1 MKKYKRM
8 RRLIPAA
15 FAVIL
20 LLMAAGTCF
29 FAWSVRQDF
38 ESGIKSM
45 IGELYEEDPQS
56 AEQMMNWLF
65 EGERDASAGK
75 GQEALT
81 AMGYTEKGTEYL
93 YEQSRIYTFSVGMIC
108 AEILAG
114 AALLILFLRMERL
127 REEREEDL
135 VRRIRSGDMAPET
148 GGEGQ
153 PEESADGGAQSGG
166 AAQGEQQPGSPRY
179 APTQSEEPEQALEYE
194 IAKLFERL
202 EAEEHYLQEKNLMT
216 QNFIENIAHQIKTPL
231 SCISISQERILE
243 STEGEA
249 RELARQSLRYT
260 DEIGKLMKR
269 LLDIGRL
276 EAGKVIWHREMF
288 RMADLLED
296 CAASLENG
304 TERIRVT
311 GDRDAEYYGDY
322 EWLKE
327 AFSNILK
334 NCLEHDPGGEKIIVS
349 LTRSREG
356 VKIVIRDH
364 GTGISEKD
372 LPYIFDR
379 FYLPEKT
386 GTLHVGIG
394 LNLARL
400 VVEQHF
406 GSVTARNAEG
416 GGAEFTV
423 ILPAYS
429 IMKIERI

>member
-148 GGEGQ
+148 G
-153 PEESADGGAQSGG
+153 PERRY
-166 AAQGEQQPGSPRY
+166 GS
-179 APTQSEEPEQALEYE
+179 
-194 IAKLFERL
+194 
-202 EAEEHYLQEKNLMT
+202 
-216 QNFIENIAHQIKTPL
+216 
-231 SCISISQERILE
+231 
-243 STEGEA
+243 
-249 RELARQSLRYT
+249 
-260 DEIGKLMKR
+260 
-269 LLDIGRL
+269 
-276 EAGKVIWHREMF
+276 
-288 RMADLLED
+288 
-296 CAASLENG
+296 
-304 TERIRVT
+304 
-311 GDRDAEYYGDY
+311 GDRQRRTAGETGGWRSTVRRGGSGRAAARKSPVRSDAVG
-322 EWLKE
+322 
-327 AFSNILK
+327 
-334 NCLEHDPGGEKIIVS
+334 
-349 LTRSREG
+349 
-356 VKIVIRDH
+356 
-364 GTGISEKD
+364 GTG
-372 LPYIFDR
+372 
-379 FYLPEKT
+379 
-386 GTLHVGIG
+386 
-394 LNLARL
+394 A
-400 VVEQHF
+400 
-406 GSVTARNAEG
+406 
-416 GGAEFTV
+416 GAGV
-423 ILPAYS
+423 
-429 IMKIERI
+429 

>member
-153 PEESADGGAQSGG
+153 PEES
-166 AAQGEQQPGSPRY
+166 
-179 APTQSEEPEQALEYE
+179 EQALEYE

-304 TERIRVT
+304 TERIRVA

-334 NCLEHDPGGEKIIVS
+334 NCLEHDPGGEKITVS

-429 IMKIERI
+429 IMKTERI

>member
-148 GGEGQ
+148 GSEGQ
-153 PEESADGGAQSGG
+153 PEES
-166 AAQGEQQPGSPRY
+166 
-179 APTQSEEPEQALEYE
+179 EQALEYE

-304 TERIRVT
+304 TERIRVA

-334 NCLEHDPGGEKIIVS
+334 NCLEHDPGGEKITVS

-400 VVEQHF
+400 VVEQHV

-429 IMKIERI
+429 IMKTERI

>member
-148 GGEGQ
+148 GSEGQ
-153 PEESADGGAQSGG
+153 PEES
-166 AAQGEQQPGSPRY
+166 
-179 APTQSEEPEQALEYE
+179 EQALEYE

-429 IMKIERI
+429 IMKTERI

>member
-153 PEESADGGAQSGG
+153 PEES
-166 AAQGEQQPGSPRY
+166 
-179 APTQSEEPEQALEYE
+179 EQALEYE

-429 IMKIERI
+429 IMKTERI

>member
-153 PEESADGGAQSGG
+153 PEES
-166 AAQGEQQPGSPRY
+166 
-179 APTQSEEPEQALEYE
+179 EQALEYE

-386 GTLHVGIG
+386 GTSHVGIG

-429 IMKIERI
+429 IMKTERI

>member
-56 AEQMMNWLF
+56 ADQMMNWLF

-153 PEESADGGAQSGG
+153 PEES
-166 AAQGEQQPGSPRY
+166 EQ
-179 APTQSEEPEQALEYE
+179 TLEYE
-194 IAKLFERL
+194 ITKLFERL

-429 IMKIERI
+429 IMKTERI

>member
-153 PEESADGGAQSGG
+153 PEES
-166 AAQGEQQPGSPRY
+166 
-179 APTQSEEPEQALEYE
+179 EQALEYE

-304 TERIRVT
+304 TERIRVA

-334 NCLEHDPGGEKIIVS
+334 NCLEHDPGREKITVS

-386 GTLHVGIG
+386 GTSHVGIG

-406 GSVTARNAEG
+406 GSVTARNAEE

-429 IMKIERI
+429 IMKTERI

>member
-153 PEESADGGAQSGG
+153 PEES
-166 AAQGEQQPGSPRY
+166 
-179 APTQSEEPEQALEYE
+179 EQALEYE

-400 VVEQHF
+400 AVEQHF

-429 IMKIERI
+429 IMKTERI

>member
-153 PEESADGGAQSGG
+153 PEES
-166 AAQGEQQPGSPRY
+166 
-179 APTQSEEPEQALEYE
+179 EQALEYE

-334 NCLEHDPGGEKIIVS
+334 NCLEHDPGREKITVS

-386 GTLHVGIG
+386 GTSHVGIG

-406 GSVTARNAEG
+406 GSVTARNAEE

-429 IMKIERI
+429 IMKTERI

>member
-148 GGEGQ
+148 GSEGQ
-153 PEESADGGAQSGG
+153 PEKPADGGA
-166 AAQGEQQPGSPRY
+166 
-179 APTQSEEPEQALEYE
+179 L
-194 IAKLFERL
+194 
-202 EAEEHYLQEKNLMT
+202 
-216 QNFIENIAHQIKTPL
+216 
-231 SCISISQERILE
+231 
-243 STEGEA
+243 
-249 RELARQSLRYT
+249 
-260 DEIGKLMKR
+260 R
-269 LLDIGRL
+269 LLSQA
-276 EAGKVIWHREMF
+276 AGWP
-288 RMADLLED
+288 AD
-296 CAASLENG
+296 
-304 TERIRVT
+304 
-311 GDRDAEYYGDY
+311 
-322 EWLKE
+322 
-327 AFSNILK
+327 
-334 NCLEHDPGGEKIIVS
+334 
-349 LTRSREG
+349 
-356 VKIVIRDH
+356 
-364 GTGISEKD
+364 
-372 LPYIFDR
+372 
-379 FYLPEKT
+379 
-386 GTLHVGIG
+386 
-394 LNLARL
+394 
-400 VVEQHF
+400 
-406 GSVTARNAEG
+406 
-416 GGAEFTV
+416 
-423 ILPAYS
+423 
-429 IMKIERI
+429 

>member
-65 EGERDASAGK
+65 EGERDASAEK

-153 PEESADGGAQSGG
+153 PEES
-166 AAQGEQQPGSPRY
+166 
-179 APTQSEEPEQALEYE
+179 EQALEYE

-386 GTLHVGIG
+386 GTSHVGIG

-429 IMKIERI
+429 IMKTERI

>member
-153 PEESADGGAQSGG
+153 PEES
-166 AAQGEQQPGSPRY
+166 
-179 APTQSEEPEQALEYE
+179 EQALEYE

-394 LNLARL
+394 MNLARL

-429 IMKIERI
+429 IMKTERI

>member
-153 PEESADGGAQSGG
+153 PEES
-166 AAQGEQQPGSPRY
+166 
-179 APTQSEEPEQALEYE
+179 EQALEYE

-276 EAGKVIWHREMF
+276 EAGKVIWHREML

-429 IMKIERI
+429 IMKTERI

>member
-153 PEESADGGAQSGG
+153 P
-166 AAQGEQQPGSPRY
+166 
-179 APTQSEEPEQALEYE
+179 EEPEQALEYE

-429 IMKIERI
+429 IMKTERI

>member
-135 VRRIRSGDMAPET
+135 VR
-148 GGEGQ
+148 
-153 PEESADGGAQSGG
+153 ESS
-166 AAQGEQQPGSPRY
+166 
-179 APTQSEEPEQALEYE
+179 
-194 IAKLFERL
+194 
-202 EAEEHYLQEKNLMT
+202 
-216 QNFIENIAHQIKTPL
+216 
-231 SCISISQERILE
+231 SQEVPG
-243 STEGEA
+243 T
-249 RELARQSLRYT
+249 LR
-260 DEIGKLMKR
+260 
-269 LLDIGRL
+269 
-276 EAGKVIWHREMF
+276 
-288 RMADLLED
+288 
-296 CAASLENG
+296 
-304 TERIRVT
+304 
-311 GDRDAEYYGDY
+311 
-322 EWLKE
+322 
-327 AFSNILK
+327 
-334 NCLEHDPGGEKIIVS
+334 
-349 LTRSREG
+349 RSRRNRSRRWSMRSRSCLS
-356 VKIVIRDH
+356 VWRRRNITCRKR
-364 GTGISEKD
+364 IS
-372 LPYIFDR
+372 
-379 FYLPEKT
+379 
-386 GTLHVGIG
+386 
-394 LNLARL
+394 
-400 VVEQHF
+400 
-406 GSVTARNAEG
+406 
-416 GGAEFTV
+416 
-423 ILPAYS
+423 
-429 IMKIERI
+429 

>member
-29 FAWSVRQDF
+29 FAWSVRQYF

-153 PEESADGGAQSGG
+153 PEES
-166 AAQGEQQPGSPRY
+166 
-179 APTQSEEPEQALEYE
+179 EQALEYE

-429 IMKIERI
+429 IMKTERI

>member
-153 PEESADGGAQSGG
+153 PEES
-166 AAQGEQQPGSPRY
+166 
-179 APTQSEEPEQALEYE
+179 EQALEYE

-304 TERIRVT
+304 TERIRVA

-334 NCLEHDPGGEKIIVS
+334 NCLEHDPGREKITVS

-386 GTLHVGIG
+386 GTSHVGIG

-429 IMKIERI
+429 IMKTERI

>member
-153 PEESADGGAQSGG
+153 PEES
-166 AAQGEQQPGSPRY
+166 
-179 APTQSEEPEQALEYE
+179 EQALEYE

-304 TERIRVT
+304 TERIRVA

-334 NCLEHDPGGEKIIVS
+334 NCLEHDPGGEKITVS

-386 GTLHVGIG
+386 GTPHVGIG

-429 IMKIERI
+429 IMKTERI

>member
-1 MKKYKRM
+1 MKNYKR
-8 RRLIPAA
+8 RKRLIPAV
-15 FAVIL
+15 FAVLL
-20 LLMAAGTCF
+20 LLMAAGTCL
-29 FAWSVRQDF
+29 FAWGVRQDY
-38 ESGIKSM
+38 EEGLKSM
-45 IGELYEEDPQS
+45 IGRLYEEDPES
-56 AEQMMNWLF
+56 AEQMMGWLF
-65 EGERDASAGK
+65 EGERGGAVEK
-75 GQEALT
+75 GGEALT
-81 AMGYTEKGTEYL
+81 ALGYTDKGAEYL
-93 YEQSRIYTFSVGMIC
+93 YEQSRLYTFSAGMVC
-108 AEILAG
+108 VEILAG
-114 AALLILFLRMERL
+114 IVLLILFVWMERL
-127 REEREEDL
+127 REEREEEL
-135 VRRIRSGDMAPET
+135 VRRIRSGEMAPAASGRE
-148 GGEGQ
+148 Q
-153 PEESADGGAQSGG
+153 PEETADGGSQSDG
-166 AAQGEQQPGSPRY
+166 AAQP
-179 APTQSEEPEQALEYE
+179 EEPEQALEYE

-243 STEGEA
+243 GTEGEA
-249 RELARQSLRYT
+249 RELAQQSLRYT

-296 CAASLENG
+296 CAASLEDG
-304 TERIRVT
+304 TERIQVV

-334 NCLEHDPGGEKIIVS
+334 NCLEHDASGEKITAS
-349 LTRSREG
+349 LTQSREG
-356 VKIVIRDH
+356 IKIVIRDH
-364 GTGISEKD
+364 GPGISEKD
-372 LPYIFDR
+372 LPHIFDR

-386 GTLHVGIG
+386 GTSHVGIG

-400 VVEQHF
+400 VIEQHF
-406 GSVTARNAEG
+406 GAVAARNAE

-429 IMKIERI
+429 IMKTERI

>member
-65 EGERDASAGK
+65 EGERDASAEK

-148 GGEGQ
+148 GSEGQ
-153 PEESADGGAQSGG
+153 PEES
-166 AAQGEQQPGSPRY
+166 
-179 APTQSEEPEQALEYE
+179 EQALEYE

-386 GTLHVGIG
+386 GTSHVGIG

-429 IMKIERI
+429 IMKTERI

>member
-153 PEESADGGAQSGG
+153 PEES
-166 AAQGEQQPGSPRY
+166 E
-179 APTQSEEPEQALEYE
+179 ALEYE

-429 IMKIERI
+429 IMKTERI

>member
-1 MKKYKRM
+1 MKNYKR
-8 RRLIPAA
+8 RKRLVPAV
-15 FAVIL
+15 FAVLL
-20 LLMAAGTCF
+20 LLMAADTCL
-29 FAWSVRQDF
+29 FAWGVRQDY
-38 ESGIKSM
+38 EEGLKSM
-45 IGELYEEDPQS
+45 IGRLYEADPES
-56 AEQMMNWLF
+56 AEQMMGWLF
-65 EGERDASAGK
+65 EGEHGGAVEK
-75 GQEALT
+75 GEEALT
-81 AMGYTEKGTEYL
+81 ALGYTDKGAEYL
-93 YEQSRIYTFSVGMIC
+93 YEQSRLYTFSAGMVC
-108 AEILAG
+108 VEILAG
-114 AALLILFLRMERL
+114 IVLLILFVWMERL
-127 REEREEDL
+127 REEREEEL
-135 VRRIRSGDMAPET
+135 VRRIRSGEMAPAASGRE
-148 GGEGQ
+148 Q
-153 PEESADGGAQSGG
+153 PEEPADGGSQSDG
-166 AAQGEQQPGSPRY
+166 AVQP
-179 APTQSEEPEQALEYE
+179 EEPEQALEYE

-243 STEGEA
+243 GTEGEA
-249 RELARQSLRYT
+249 RELAQQSLRYT

-296 CAASLENG
+296 CAASLEDG
-304 TERIRVT
+304 TERIQVV

-334 NCLEHDPGGEKIIVS
+334 NCLEHDASGEKITAS
-349 LTRSREG
+349 LTQSREG
-356 VKIVIRDH
+356 IKIVIRDH
-364 GTGISEKD
+364 GPGISEKD
-372 LPYIFDR
+372 LPHIFDR

-386 GTLHVGIG
+386 GTSHVGIG

-400 VVEQHF
+400 VIEQHF
-406 GSVTARNAEG
+406 GTVAARNAEG

-429 IMKIERI
+429 IMKTERI